1 MDFFKDIEKT
11 DEVNLEQTK
20 FLTFWVAEQSFAIE
34 VKNVIE
40 IVGIQE
46 ITPIPQFPDYA
57 RGIINLRGQIIP
69 VIDARL
75 RFKKGAKDYNERTCI
90 IIVEVQKTLT
100 GFIVDEVEEV
110 IDIDNSQ
117 ITDAPSVAGDETN
130 RYISSVAKRENR
142 VVLVVDFEKVL
153 DDKEFDYVTKMTS
166 ILSDEDKA
174 KAVVVD

>member
-1 MDFFKDIEKT
+1 MDFFKDIQKNE
-11 DEVNLEQTK
+11 EVDLNQTK
-20 FLTFWVAEQSFAIE
+20 FLTFWVAGQSFAIE

-46 ITPIPQFPDYA
+46 ITPIPQFPEYA
-57 RGIINLRGQIIP
+57 KGIINLRGQIIP
-69 VIDARL
+69 VIDARI
-75 RFKKGAKDYNERTCI
+75 RFKKDHKDYNERTCI

-110 IDIDNSQ
+110 IDIDNAQ
-117 ITDAPSVAGDETN
+117 ITKAPNVDGDETN
-130 RYISSVAKRENR
+130 KYISSVAKRENK

-153 DDKEFDYVTKMTS
+153 DDKEFDYVSQMTS
-166 ILSDEDKA
+166 VLSDEDKA

>member
-11 DEVNLEQTK
+11 DEADLRQTK
-20 FLTFWVAEQSFAIE
+20 FLTFWVAGQSFAIE

-75 RFKKGAKDYNERTCI
+75 RFKKISQDYNERTCI

-110 IDIDNSQ
+110 IDIENSQ
-117 ITDAPSVAGDETN
+117 ITQAPSVAGDETS
-130 RYISSVAKRENR
+130 RYISAIAKRSDR

-153 DDKEFDYVTKMTS
+153 DDSEFDYVAKMTS
-166 ILSDEDKA
+166 ILSEEDKA
-174 KAVVVD
+174 NAVVID